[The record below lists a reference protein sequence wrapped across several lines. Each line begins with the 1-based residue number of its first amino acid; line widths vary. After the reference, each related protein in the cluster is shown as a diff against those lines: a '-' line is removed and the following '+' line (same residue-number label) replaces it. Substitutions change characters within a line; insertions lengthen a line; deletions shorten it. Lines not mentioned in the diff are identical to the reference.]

1 MIGIVFRL
9 YCVAVPAVVIAA
21 VWSPLGIAG

>member
-9 YCVAVPAVVIAA
+9 YCVAVPAVVVA
-21 VWSPLGIAG
+21 VAWGPLGIGG